1 MIQLDIA
8 RRRKSLSERFVVT
21 DRLCHHR
28 LQRSKEG
35 PGANHPSKKNRIEN
49 RCLTTGA
56 KRRSYAGEPS
66 EPEENLRGK
75 PPKDEEEERGEAN
88 TLKRSRKV
96 NLNGGTGQKPEQ
108 NPYRSIAG
116 KRRLWREIQQYFYDH
131 VFL

>member
-1 MIQLDIA
+1 LLLIGSATTVSSGA
-8 RRRKSLSERFVVT
+8 RKGQGQTILAR
-21 DRLCHHR
+21 
-28 LQRSKEG
+28 
-35 PGANHPSKKNRIEN
+35 KNRIEN

-96 NLNGGTGQKPEQ
+96 NLNGGTGQKPVQ
-108 NPYRSIAG
+108 NPNRSIAG